1 MYDGIVHYINFFKA
15 HCAKSGDRPSE
26 VPAFQKV
33 SMEKVNLKRMWD
45 AVQTR
50 ARQIRARSLQ
60 SGD

>member
-33 SMEKVNLKRMWD
+33 SMEVNESQKDVGRRTDPCPPDSGTEPAKR
-45 AVQTR
+45 
-50 ARQIRARSLQ
+50 
-60 SGD
+60 